1 MNQGNFFVYKIEE
14 RRTTIDNDG
23 NGSDAVKKPLYC
35 IPLYSFFCSGCTIS
49 TPKCKLCN
57 VDENDNYQTNL
68 CHTMPH

>member
-35 IPLYSFFCSGCTIS
+35 IPFTHFSVQGVQNLSQSANSVMS
-49 TPKCKLCN
+49 TKMAIIKLI
-57 VDENDNYQTNL
+57 
-68 CHTMPH
+68 